1 MDNEVPFRTMNSE
14 YLDKDIFV
22 LNPIN
27 KFLIKKYP
35 REDLGCYWD
44 AYLFTL
50 SLVQESDGL
59 NDVSVIITPEEYYN
73 IPNPSISN
81 CFNKWL
87 EMFKNDAHYRY
98 IFLDNIPGSSEPL
111 SMEVKGIPEESV
123 TALREVLVK
132 INTGAMI
139 SRNDIKKAIED
150 HREYE
155 Y

>member
-1 MDNEVPFRTMNSE
+1 MDNEVPFRTMNLG
-14 YLDKDIFV
+14 YLDKDIFK
-22 LNPIN
+22 LNPLN
-27 KFLIKKYP
+27 QFLIKKYP

-87 EMFKNDAHYRY
+87 EMFKKDNVSQSDY
-98 IFLDNIPGSSEPL
+98 IILDSIPGKSEPL
-111 SMEVKGIPEESV
+111 SIEFKGIPEDTKV
-123 TALREVLVK
+123 ALGEGLARITNEAK
-132 INTGAMI
+132 IYHG
-139 SRNDIKKAIED
+139 K
-150 HREYE
+150 
-155 Y
+155 

>member
-87 EMFKNDAHYRY
+87 EMFKNDNVSEY
-98 IFLDNIPGSSEPL
+98 IILDSIPGTSKPL
-111 SMEVKGIPEESV
+111 SIEFKGIPEDTKV
-123 TALREVLVK
+123 ALGEGLTRITNEAK
-132 INTGAMI
+132 IYHGKETDFTKD
-139 SRNDIKKAIED
+139 SRT
-150 HREYE
+150 H
-155 Y
+155 

>member
-87 EMFKNDAHYRY
+87 EMFKNDNVSEY
-98 IFLDNIPGSSEPL
+98 IILDSIPGTSKPL
-111 SMEVKGIPEESV
+111 SIEFKGIPEDAKV
-123 TALREVLVK
+123 ALSEGLTRITNEAK
-132 INTGAMI
+132 IYHGKETDFTKD
-139 SRNDIKKAIED
+139 SRT
-150 HREYE
+150 H
-155 Y
+155 

>member
-87 EMFKNDAHYRY
+87 EMFKNDNVSEY
-98 IFLDNIPGSSEPL
+98 IILDSIPGTSKPL
-111 SMEVKGIPEESV
+111 SIEFKGIPEDTKVALGEGLTRV
-123 TALREVLVK
+123 TNEAK
-132 INTGAMI
+132 IYHGKETDFTKD
-139 SRNDIKKAIED
+139 SRT
-150 HREYE
+150 H
-155 Y
+155 